1 MDIHPIL
8 YTIQYKGVVIM
19 MEAVVSKW
27 GNSSA
32 VRIPKQY
39 LTDLGI
45 ADNDRVRITKRG
57 NVIAIEKPTRVRS
70 LRELV
75 LSETGMSLED
85 YVKENPYDNS
95 CCVEFGRAGCEEI

>member
-1 MDIHPIL
+1 
-8 YTIQYKGVVIM
+8 M

-39 LTDLGI
+39 LIDLGI
-45 ADNDRVRITKRG
+45 ADNDKVNISRKGNIIT
-57 NVIAIEKPTRVRS
+57 IEKPTRVRS
-70 LRELV
+70 LRELA
-75 LSETGMSLED
+75 LAETGMSLED

-95 CCVEFGRAGCEEI
+95 CYIEFGRVGREEI